1 VIADPMEALAGRRAS
16 KPPPAGR
23 PFVTVAYAQSLDGSI
38 AAADGRP
45 LALSGA
51 DSMVQ
56 THRLRAAHDGILVGI
71 GTVLADD
78 PRLTVRLVDGPQPQ
92 PVLVDTHLRTPASA
106 LIFDHPRRPWIAA
119 AEPFPPAAQAALQA
133 AGAQLLGVPRQS
145 DGLLDLRELLRG
157 ILGRGL
163 ASVLVEGGSRILHGF
178 LSARLV
184 DWIVVTIAPRFVA
197 GRPALAAT
205 ADGALPALNRPQWAP
220 FGGDILVWGEPAWPT
235 A

>member
-1 VIADPMEALAGRRAS
+1 VIVDPMEALAGRRAS
-16 KPPPAGR
+16 HSPPTGR

-45 LALSGA
+45 LPLSGA
-51 DSMVQ
+51 ASMVQ

-71 GTVLADD
+71 GTILADD

-106 LIFDHPRRPWIAA
+106 LVFEHPHRPWIAA
-119 AEPFPPAAQAALQA
+119 AEPFPPGPQAALQS
-133 AGAQLLGVPRQS
+133 AGAQLLTVPRQS
-145 DGLLDLRELLRG
+145 DGLLDLRELLRL
-157 ILGRGL
+157 ILERGL
-163 ASVLVEGGSRILHGF
+163 ASVLVEGGSRILRGF

-197 GRPALAAT
+197 GHPALAAT
-205 ADGALPALNRPQWAP
+205 ADGALPALHQPQWAS
-220 FGGDILVWGEPAWPT
+220 FGDDILVWGEPAWPS